1 MAYNYK
7 PNNYNLYD
15 DSKTFE
21 ENVQAGAV
29 FTKEKMDKL
38 EEAVKYASA
47 DIEIGEVSVVDD
59 PEKASA
65 VVEFDKAQGTRFI
78 HMAVPKGDKGDKGDQ
93 GIQGIQGE
101 KVIREIKVTKVIL
114 VFVVP
119 KPLLSIMNL

>member
-7 PNNYNLYD
+7 PNNYNIYD

-47 DIEIGEVSVVDD
+47 DIEIGEVSAVDQD
-59 PEKASA
+59 KAA
-65 VVEFDKAQGTRFI
+65 ATVEFDKAQIEKAGYDTTVI
-78 HMAVPKGDKGDKGDQ
+78 CVVTDPHDVKVNLPK
-93 GIQGIQGE
+93 
-101 KVIREIKVTKVIL
+101 
-114 VFVVP
+114 
-119 KPLLSIMNL
+119 